1 MVTLK
6 QIEAMYWIARL
17 GSFDAAAAQ
26 LCTTQSAISKRI
38 QELEARFGVEIFDR
52 SRRTASLTLKGEEIL
67 QSARD
72 LLDARNK
79 LLARLRTQE
88 VTFRRLRL
96 GVTELTALTWLPT
109 LVSRLRKQFPQLEIE
124 PEVGLSAAL
133 YERLVDNTIDLIVI
147 PANFDDKRF
156 KRTPVGKVENAWMF
170 AAGLMEN
177 RHIFTPAEIAQHTLI
192 MQGKD
197 SGTGAAYNQWFHTN
211 GIEMLKVLTCSNLV
225 AQIGLTVSGLGVSYL
240 PQQCLSH
247 LVEQNIL
254 RVARTTPPLP
264 TVHYAAMYLPTQP
277 VDFHGEVASLCQEC
291 CDFSHHVLHANYTL

>member
-6 QIEAMYWIARL
+6 QVEAMYWIAKL

-52 SRRTASLTLKGEEIL
+52 SKRTASLTLKGEEIL

-72 LLDARNK
+72 LLEARNA
-79 LLARLRTQE
+79 LLARLRTHD
-88 VTFRRLRL
+88 VAFRRLRL
-96 GVTELTALTWLPT
+96 GVTELTALTWLPN

-156 KRTPVGKVENAWMF
+156 RWTPVGKVDNAWMF
-170 AAGLMEN
+170 GAGLMEN
-177 RHIFTPAEIAQHTLI
+177 RRSFTLAEIAQHTLI
-192 MQGKD
+192 VQGRD
-197 SGTGAAYNQWFHTN
+197 SGTGVAYSQWFHAN
-211 GIEMLKVLTCSNLV
+211 GIDTPKVVTCSNLV

-247 LVEQNIL
+247 LVKQNIL
-254 RVARTTPPLP
+254 RVARTTPTLP
-264 TVHYAAMYLPTQP
+264 TVQYVAMYLPAQP

-291 CDFSHHVLHANYTL
+291 CDFSHHVLQANYLL